1 MKIVTKDYH
10 WECGDGCCTEW
21 GTILFVDGKEVEDRR
36 FMVAEDA
43 YRYVLEE
50 LLGHEVDT
58 IYEDEPDLLGDGTFT
73 DSNLEGDENE

>member
-21 GTILFVDGKEVEDRR
+21 GTILFLDGKEVEDRR
-36 FMVAEDA
+36 FMDAEDA

-50 LLGHEVDT
+50 LLNHEVDM
-58 IYEDEPDLLGDGTFT
+58 IYDEPEFMGDGTFA
-73 DSNLEGDENE
+73 DSNLEGDD